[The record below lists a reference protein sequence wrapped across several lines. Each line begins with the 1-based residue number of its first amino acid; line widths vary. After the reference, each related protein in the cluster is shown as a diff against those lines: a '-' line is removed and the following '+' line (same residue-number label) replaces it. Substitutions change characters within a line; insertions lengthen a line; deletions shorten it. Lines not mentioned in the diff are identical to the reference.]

1 MATAYS
7 YLSGFLLFFT
17 TLVYQFSGSPSH
29 HFTNP
34 YDRDVYNT
42 PYLPVYLNDTLS
54 ATHTLAAIFYPCSSV
69 LSCNYTLQLCGFFYN
84 LFVLTPPN
92 KHSIIRVASE
102 QKTYTEAKHK
112 QNFQNSTS

>member
-17 TLVYQFSGSPSH
+17 TLVCQFSGSPSH

-69 LSCNYTLQLCGFFYN
+69 LSCNYTLQLCGFF
-84 LFVLTPPN
+84 LQSFRVDTP
-92 KHSIIRVASE
+92 
-102 QKTYTEAKHK
+102 Q
-112 QNFQNSTS
+112 